1 MTVQDSNDVLVRGD
15 NGGDFLSRIN
25 LTTGAVTPIGSMA
38 VSGLLTGLDFASDG
52 NLYGLTG
59 AGNVYIVNPNT
70 AAVTLVG
77 NTGNQFWLDLTAAG
91 PTGVPEPGALAFLC
105 CLCAPAAVLAR
116 RRMRRR

>member
-1 MTVQDSNDVLVRGD
+1 
-15 NGGDFLSRIN
+15 
-25 LTTGAVTPIGSMA
+25 MA